1 MICDLVFIYPV
12 VWVIISRDVSP
23 DIEENM
29 LGLYFLRTKS
39 TQMSGYKKK

>member
-1 MICDLVFIYPV
+1 MFIYLE

-29 LGLYFLRTKS
+29 LGLYFLKTKS
-39 TQMSGYKKK
+39 AQMSGDKKK